1 MADQSKKADQSQTHA
16 EVDRYSVM
24 PLPGG
29 TSVLNP
35 DKSNQTVKNSTKS
48 VKSNEQ
54 SNIERNK

>member
-1 MADQSKKADQSQTHA
+1 MADQSQAADQCQTHV
-16 EVDRYSVM
+16 EVDRYSVV

-29 TSVLNP
+29 TIVLIP
-35 DKSNQTVKNSTKS
+35 EKSNQTVKNSTKS

>member
-1 MADQSKKADQSQTHA
+1 MAGQSQTNA

-29 TSVLNP
+29 TSVLIP